1 MALPQPI
8 KPVKLIVAALFAAE
22 ARLRAAQQEL
32 TKAFGA
38 IDYTSAH
45 FPFAATNY
53 YYAEM
58 GAPLARVF
66 YSFAQLV
73 SPEELAA
80 IKLRANEIERVL
92 SVNEKRSVN
101 LDPGYLDPDKFVLAS
116 AKYHGYKIYLRDG
129 IWADLTLHYEKG
141 AFTALPWSFPDFKSG
156 EYEKEFLRIRE
167 IYKAQLK
174 ALER

>member
-1 MALPQPI
+1 MTLPQTV
-8 KPVKLIVAALFAAE
+8 KPVKLVVATLFVDE
-22 ARLRAAQQEL
+22 ARLQAAQQEL

-58 GAPLARVF
+58 GAPLSRVF

-80 IKLRANEIERVL
+80 IKLRTNEIERAL
-92 SVNEKRSVN
+92 AINDKRTVN
-101 LDPGYLDPDKFVLAS
+101 LDPGYLDADKFVLAS
-116 AKYHGYKIYLRDG
+116 AKPHGYKIYLRDG

-141 AFTALPWSFPDFKSG
+141 RFTALPWSFPDFKSG
-156 EYEKEFLRIRE
+156 EYEKAFLRVRE
-167 IYKAQLK
+167 IYKKQLQ
-174 ALER
+174 EYE